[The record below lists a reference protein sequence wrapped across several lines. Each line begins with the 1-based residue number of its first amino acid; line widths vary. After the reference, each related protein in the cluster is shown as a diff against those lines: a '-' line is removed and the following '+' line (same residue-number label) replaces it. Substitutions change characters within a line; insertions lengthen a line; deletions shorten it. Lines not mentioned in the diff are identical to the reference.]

1 MEFTITNEKLISV
14 NNVDVYLAIE
24 NELRNI
30 TSWSKPYIKIE
41 SMEPHTHLY
50 KNQIIWLYIGIF
62 KFPKMEMKIINA
74 DPLKG
79 VSVEYINGDFTGS
92 GEFQLNEINGET
104 KVTFSWNTKAS
115 STRIKALSILLPIK
129 KIHFMVVNL
138 VLSNL
143 ERYLTN
149 ERK

>member
-1 MEFTITNEKLISV
+1 MEFTIENERLISES
-14 NNVDVYLAIE
+14 NVDVYLAIE

-41 SMEPHTHLY
+41 SREPHIPLY
-50 KNQIIWLYIGIF
+50 NNQIIWLYIGIF

-74 DPLKG
+74 EPLKG

-92 GEFQLNEINGET
+92 GEFQLNEIKDET
-104 KVTFSWNTKAS
+104 KVTFSWNTKANS
-115 STRIKALSILLPIK
+115 KKVKVLSTLLPIK

-138 VLSNL
+138 VLNNL
-143 ERYLTN
+143 ERYLIN